1 MKLRSEKVKLTEKD
15 KLVLL
20 KHLNTCTDVGGYGCN
35 IIKSKEANLKI
46 NAGLN

>member
-20 KHLNTCTDVGGYGCN
+20 KHINVCTDIGGYGCS
-35 IIKSKEANLKI
+35 IMKAKEVNFK
-46 NAGLN
+46 LNMALN